1 MITILR
7 MRPGDAAALTALM
20 HRAVH
25 DGASADY
32 SPRQLHA
39 WSPAPMEPSA
49 FLARL
54 ADGRAVWVAFGA
66 DAHAC
71 GFVELTP
78 RGHIDLFY
86 CHPPG
91 TGTGGAL
98 YAALK
103 HEARARGLPRL
114 TVDASEGARRFFQ
127 RAGFACQ
134 GVRQVSRRGVEL
146 RTYPMVKS
154 LAPDAAT

>member
-1 MITILR
+1 
-7 MRPGDAAALTALM
+7 MRPGDAGALTALM

-39 WSPAPMEPSA
+39 WSPAPMEPGA

-71 GFVELTP
+71 GFVELTS

-86 CHPPG
+86 CHPTG
-91 TGTGGAL
+91 TGTGLAL
-98 YAALK
+98 YAALEQ
-103 HEARARGLPRL
+103 EALARGLPRL
-114 TVDASEGARRFFQ
+114 TVDASEGARRFFL
-127 RAGFACQ
+127 RAGFACH
-134 GVRQVSRRGVEL
+134 GRRSVSRGDVPLHNYAMSRILG
-146 RTYPMVKS
+146 
-154 LAPDAAT
+154 AGAALS